1 MGRMTPR
8 ELAIVTAPIWIASP
22 PEVHASLL
30 SAGPGSGPLL
40 ASASAWNALSAE
52 YGAVAD
58 ELMALLSAVQAG
70 AWQGPAAEA
79 YVAANVP
86 YLAWLI
92 QAGLVSAVTA
102 AAQQS
107 AATAYSTALASMPT
121 LAELAANHAAHA
133 VLVATN
139 FFGVNTIPITLN
151 EADYGR
157 MWFQAAT
164 VMATYQAVAGSAV
177 ASSPQTA
184 AAPPI
189 AAAGSAEAG
198 QPPLPP
204 DRQNEIM
211 EWLQNSG
218 YIDFYNTVLQPM
230 INELASNPFLQS
242 LLGGFNPWLP
252 ILGNPLSFLSP
263 YNIAFAIGYPMDFGS
278 FAAYLS
284 QTFAFIGA
292 DIAAAFASGN
302 PSTIAFTLMFT
313 AVEAVGTIITDVIA
327 LLKTLLEQAVVLIP
341 VVLPMLTAA
350 LAPLAAAPLA
360 GLAGLSG
367 LAALP
372 AVPVPLAPVPPPFAG
387 LTVAPTPPVSAAIP
401 APAVTAAPAPAPV
414 PPPPGPPPP
423 AAPPLTPGDSL
434 AAMYL
439 VAGMGQQARRG
450 VGTSARRRRT
460 PEPEDAAA
468 PAEPVVAA
476 EPAKARRRR
485 RVKTDMIGR
494 GYEYMDLEDPDSAVA
509 PSGLTALSGDAFGS
523 GAVAPLTP
531 GTWMAA
537 RGAQSP

>member
-1 MGRMTPR
+1 M
-8 ELAIVTAPIWIASP
+8 TAPIWMSSP
-22 PEVHASLL
+22 PELHSALL
-30 SAGPGSGPLL
+30 SAGPGAGPLL
-40 ASASAWNALSAE
+40 ASASAWNALSTE

-58 ELMALLSAVQAG
+58 ELMALLSAVQSG

-86 YLAWLI
+86 YLAWLV

-102 AAQQS
+102 AAQHT
-107 AATAYSTALASMPT
+107 AATAYNTAMASMPT
-121 LAELAANHAAHA
+121 LAELAANHATHA

-157 MWFQAAT
+157 MWFQAAA
-164 VMATYQAVAGSAV
+164 VMATYQAVAGTAV

-184 AAPPI
+184 AAQPI
-189 AAAGSAEAG
+189 ATAGSADAG

-230 INELASNPFLQS
+230 INELASNPFFQTMF
-242 LLGGFNPWLP
+242 GGFNPWLT
-252 ILGNPLSFLSP
+252 ILGNPLSFFSP

-292 DIAAAFASGN
+292 DIAAAFATGN

-372 AVPVPLAPVPPPFAG
+372 VVPVPLAPVPPPFAG
-387 LTVAPTPPVSAAIP
+387 LTVAPTPPVSAP
-401 APAVTAAPAPAPV
+401 VAAPVAAAAPPPVPV
-414 PPPPGPPPP
+414 PPAPGPPPP
-423 AAPPLTPGDSL
+423 PAPPLSPGDSL

-439 VAGMGQQARRG
+439 VAGVSQPARRAA
-450 VGTSARRRRT
+450 GTSARRRKAA
-460 PEPEDAAA
+460 EPAEAIA

-476 EPAKARRRR
+476 ESAKARRRR
-485 RVKTDMIGR
+485 RAKTDMIGR
-494 GYEYMDLEDPDSAVA
+494 GYEYMDLEDPDSAAA
-509 PSGLTALSGDAFGS
+509 PSGLTALSGDAFGG
-523 GAVAPLTP
+523 GAVAPMTP
-531 GTWMAA
+531 GTWMTT
-537 RGAQSP
+537 RRAQAH